1 MKINKKSKLFIAG
14 HNGLVGK
21 AILKEAKYMGFTNII
36 TIDKKKLDLRDQK
49 RVFNYLKKSNHTV

>member
-21 AILKEAKYMGFTNII
+21 AVLKEAKNMGYTNII
-36 TIDKKKLDLRDQK
+36 TIERKKLDLRSQK
-49 RVFNYLKKSNHTV
+49 KYSIF